1 MGGRFL
7 KGGEIGFQSYFF
19 HHLLIMEW
27 ITIQS
32 KLKIAAFSTLPGW
45 AMSFSTILREVLIM
59 RNFNRLLAGAAV
71 LGLAGFAAAVTQDT
85 KQDAPQKKGKLDP
98 AALQEAA
105 FKRAD
110 ADGDGKIS
118 KEELKKFLETAR
130 QGRPARP
137 GSDNKDKK
145 EGDAPKKEG
154 DAPKRPAINVDE
166 AFKKLDANSDGSID
180 KEEFKKVRE
189 VMGGGRPPRGGDK
202 KTQ

>member
-1 MGGRFL
+1 
-7 KGGEIGFQSYFF
+7 
-19 HHLLIMEW
+19 MEW

-45 AMSFSTILREVLIM
+45 AVSFSTILREVLIM

-71 LGLAGFAAAVTQDT
+71 LVLAGFAAAVTQDT

-137 GSDNKDKK
+137 GTDNKD
-145 EGDAPKKEG
+145 KKEG

>member
-1 MGGRFL
+1 ML
-7 KGGEIGFQSYFF
+7 
-19 HHLLIMEW
+19 
-27 ITIQS
+27 
-32 KLKIAAFSTLPGW
+32 
-45 AMSFSTILREVLIM
+45 V
-59 RNFNRLLAGAAV
+59 
-71 LGLAGFAAAVTQDT
+71 LAGFAAAVTQDT

-145 EGDAPKKEG
+145 EGDAPK
-154 DAPKRPAINVDE
+154 RPAINVDE

>member
-1 MGGRFL
+1 
-7 KGGEIGFQSYFF
+7 
-19 HHLLIMEW
+19 
-27 ITIQS
+27 
-32 KLKIAAFSTLPGW
+32 
-45 AMSFSTILREVLIM
+45 M

-71 LGLAGFAAAVTQDT
+71 LVLAGFAAAVTQDT

-145 EGDAPKKEG
+145 EGDAPK
-154 DAPKRPAINVDE
+154 RPAINVDE

>member
-1 MGGRFL
+1 M
-7 KGGEIGFQSYFF
+7 
-19 HHLLIMEW
+19 
-27 ITIQS
+27 
-32 KLKIAAFSTLPGW
+32 
-45 AMSFSTILREVLIM
+45 V
-59 RNFNRLLAGAAV
+59 
-71 LGLAGFAAAVTQDT
+71 LAGFAAAVTQDT
-85 KQDAPQKKGKLDP
+85 KQDAPQKKGKFDP
-98 AALQEAA
+98 AAFLEAA

-118 KEELKKFLETAR
+118 KDELKKFLETAR

-137 GSDNKDKK
+137 GTDNKNKPENKD
-145 EGDAPKKEG
+145 KKEG

-166 AFKKLDANSDGSID
+166 AFKKLDANSDGFID

>member
-1 MGGRFL
+1 MGGRFR
-7 KGGEIGFQSYFF
+7 KGGEIGFQAYFF

-27 ITIQS
+27 IPIQS

-45 AMSFSTILREVLIM
+45 AVSFSTILREVLIM

-71 LGLAGFAAAVTQDT
+71 LVLAGFAAAVTQDT

>member
-1 MGGRFL
+1 
-7 KGGEIGFQSYFF
+7 
-19 HHLLIMEW
+19 MEW
-27 ITIQS
+27 ITLQS

-45 AMSFSTILREVLIM
+45 AVSFSTILREVLIM

-71 LGLAGFAAAVTQDT
+71 LVLAGFAAAVTQDT

-118 KEELKKFLETAR
+118 KDELKKFLETAR

>member
-1 MGGRFL
+1 
-7 KGGEIGFQSYFF
+7 
-19 HHLLIMEW
+19 
-27 ITIQS
+27 
-32 KLKIAAFSTLPGW
+32 
-45 AMSFSTILREVLIM
+45 M

-71 LGLAGFAAAVTQDT
+71 LVLAGFAAAVTQDT

-154 DAPKRPAINVDE
+154 DAPKKEGDAPKKEGNAPKRPAINVDE

>member
-1 MGGRFL
+1 
-7 KGGEIGFQSYFF
+7 
-19 HHLLIMEW
+19 
-27 ITIQS
+27 
-32 KLKIAAFSTLPGW
+32 
-45 AMSFSTILREVLIM
+45 M

-71 LGLAGFAAAVTQDT
+71 LVLAGFAAAVTQDT

-145 EGDAPKKEG
+145 EGDAPK
-154 DAPKRPAINVDE
+154 RPAINVDE

-189 VMGGGRPPRGGDK
+189 VMGGGRPSRGGDK

>member
-7 KGGEIGFQSYFF
+7 KGGEIGFQAYFF
-19 HHLLIMEW
+19 HHLLITEW
-27 ITIQS
+27 INLQS

-45 AMSFSTILREVLIM
+45 AVSFSTILREVLIM

-71 LGLAGFAAAVTQDT
+71 LVLAGFAAAVTQDP

-145 EGDAPKKEG
+145 EGDAPK
-154 DAPKRPAINVDE
+154 RPAINVDE